1 MHNVVAGNRAAGP
14 VSFLV
19 GSAALAVALTMTT
32 LYTPSYAVSLNGEA
46 VGVVSDAD
54 VVQQAIQTVEA
65 TGSSLLGYDYQIEG
79 ELDYEF
85 ALSLR
90 SDLTSEEDIQ
100 NYFYQQLDSVSGEL
114 RNYQVVV
121 DGQSVGAVKDEEG
134 LEELLDKSD
143 RSHVV
148 L

>member
-1 MHNVVAGNRAAGP
+1 MEDTKKNRKFTGRPSEPSRFEERWTQFKRRAPLYRRALREWGRIHGRRITHRVHNVVAGNRAAGP

-79 ELDYEF
+79 ELD
-85 ALSLR
+85 
-90 SDLTSEEDIQ
+90 
-100 NYFYQQLDSVSGEL
+100 
-114 RNYQVVV
+114 
-121 DGQSVGAVKDEEG
+121 
-134 LEELLDKSD
+134 
-143 RSHVV
+143 
-148 L
+148 